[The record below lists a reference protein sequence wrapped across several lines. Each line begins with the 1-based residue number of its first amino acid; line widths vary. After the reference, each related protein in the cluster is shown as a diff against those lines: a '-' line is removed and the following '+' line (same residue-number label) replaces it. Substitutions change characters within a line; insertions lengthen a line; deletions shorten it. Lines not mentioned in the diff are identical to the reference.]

1 LVNFRDVR
9 DERETAKQSE
19 GRERGAVV
27 CMGGKQRWIDER
39 QTCGPV
45 TIAFLCSDSFSYI
58 SQTLFF
64 LVNMVK
70 STSFQRNGK
79 FALQFVQY
87 YLVKAAEAI
96 DQGLKPSRGDYSW
109 KTFQQ
114 THSSIVEACCNAHP
128 GGASERSR
136 SRVTQNNY
144 GTQLKRSKDWLQTGK
159 GSDYLLFCFV

>member
-9 DERETAKQSE
+9 DERETAKQSA

-27 CMGGKQRWIDER
+27 RMGGKQRWIDER
-39 QTCGPV
+39 QKCGLV
-45 TIAFLCSDSFSYI
+45 TIAFLCSHSFSYI

-70 STSFQRNGK
+70 STSFQRSRK

-87 YLVKAAEAI
+87 FLVKAAEAI
-96 DQGLKPSRGDYSW
+96 EQGLKPSRGDYSW

-114 THSSIVEACCNAHP
+114 THSSIVEDCCNAHP

-136 SRVTQNNY
+136 SRVTRDNY
-144 GTQLKRSKDWLQTGK
+144 GTQLKRFKDWLQTGK
-159 GSDYLLFCFV
+159 R